1 MKLRKAT
8 LVLSAGGALACG
20 AVAGWMSP
28 TLLRSG
34 DAIAAPP
41 AQAAPDSATE
51 VALGTA
57 PNWAQIVRQNRAAV
71 VGIEVEGMQRA
82 DEQDNGDDNGSDN
95 GSDNGNANPFGGDQN
110 PFGDDPFF
118 KFFRGLPGFPHQQP
132 HAIPMR
138 GLGSGFIVR
147 ADGLILTNAHVVRDA
162 QHVTVT
168 LADHREYRAKVL
180 GVDTSTD
187 VAVLKINAQNLPT
200 VHMGSPLQLQVGDYV
215 LAIGQP
221 YGLEETA
228 TAGIV
233 SAKGRSLPGNSYVPF
248 IQTDVAVNPGNS
260 GGPLFDARGQVVG
273 INSQIYSNTGG
284 YEGVSFAIPIDV
296 ALRDEQQILKS
307 GKVEHAKLGVEVQ
320 GVNQA
325 LAGSFHLSAP
335 SGALIAKVEPD
346 SPAAQAGLKTGDV
359 ILKFDGQPVTD
370 AGTLSAE
377 VGMAMPG
384 QKAQLEVW
392 RDGKPVEVT
401 ATLANASEKGPT
413 LQNASAVE
421 HAKLGL
427 AVRPLTS
434 DERSQAGV
442 PGGLLVERASG
453 PAAEAGIQP
462 GDVVL
467 SADGTQTNSVQALR
481 NVVRSHKDAV
491 ALLIQRGD
499 QRIFVPVQLG

>member
-1 MKLRKAT
+1 MKLRKVTVA
-8 LVLSAGGALACG
+8 LSAGGVLAGGALAG
-20 AVAGWMSP
+20 LSP
-28 TLLRSG
+28 VIFHSSEALAEPAPAQSASNIPLG
-34 DAIAAPP
+34 AAPNY
-41 AQAAPDSATE
+41 AA
-51 VALGTA
+51 
-57 PNWAQIVRQNRAAV
+57 IVRQNRAAV
-71 VGIEVEGMQRA
+71 VGITVSGMRNVGAQA
-82 DEQDNGDDNGSDN
+82 DEDDNGASSGN
-95 GSDNGNANPFGGDQN
+95 GEDN

-118 KFFRGLPGFPHQQP
+118 KFFRGLPNVPHVQP
-132 HAIPMR
+132 HATPMR

-147 ADGLILTNAHVVRDA
+147 SDGIILTNAHVVRDA

-168 LADHREYRAKVL
+168 LADHHEYRAKVL

-200 VHMGSPLQLQVGDYV
+200 VHLGEMRQIEVGDYV

-233 SAKGRSLPGNSYVPF
+233 SAMGRSLGNSSVPF

-260 GGPLFDARGQVVG
+260 GGPLFDARGEVVG
-273 INSQIYSNTGG
+273 INSQIYSNSGG

-296 ALRDEQQILKS
+296 AVRDEQQILKT
-307 GKVEHAKLGVEVQ
+307 GKVEHARLGVIVQ

-325 LAGSFHLSAP
+325 LASSFKLPAP
-335 SGALIAKVEPD
+335 AGAVVTKVEPD
-346 SPAAQAGLKTGDV
+346 SAAAHAGLKSGDV
-359 ILKFDGQPVTD
+359 ILKFNGQLVTD

-377 VGMAMPG
+377 VGMADPG
-384 QKAQLEVW
+384 QSATLDVW
-392 RDGKPVEVT
+392 RDGKPRTVK
-401 ATLANASEKGPT
+401 ATVANASETDARLAQTSG
-413 LQNASAVE
+413 AE
-421 HAKLGL
+421 HGKLGL

-434 DERSQAGV
+434 EERSQANV
-442 PGGLLVERASG
+442 PGGLVVERATG

-467 SADGTQTNSVQALR
+467 SADGKAITSVEQLR
-481 NVVRSHKDAV
+481 NIVTSHKDAV

-499 QRIFVPVQLG
+499 QRVFIPVQLG